1 MTARRGVAPKR
12 PAVGL
17 RLETRWGN
25 RWEEFRDGVRALRTT
40 LPVLPLKA
48 TMVAFRSAELTG
60 RWSREA
66 LVLSAALHVLAI
78 VTPVPAFLTRPPQ
91 PGAGNAPRIEF
102 DLKWSGNALY
112 LPPISPAPR
121 PKPKPKPKPEAKE
134 TPGGREERPL
144 PPRGADAIQ
153 VQTIVSTPPDPNS
166 LRQTL
171 LRQNALEEAR
181 VRAPEVRL
189 PNVVIPPSPAP
200 AAEVDLRRLHIPGA
214 PIDLTGPPQAPMPPR
229 PKSAAELALERS
241 QLQNLLPRMT
251 LPTATGK
258 EKASTAPEVAAALA
272 GVPRSGDLAAPGLLA
287 LSAQPVAP
295 VPVLELPDTNLR
307 ARFAAG
313 PFPGSGSPGGAPDG
327 VPGTAGGSGGDVGGE
342 AGGPGG
348 LVVPDILVSPV
359 GPVPSGPV
367 MIGPGGAAEIQPLPP
382 APAAPAPPEPR
393 ETKAVEPAQ
402 QSTRTPEER
411 AAELVEGLRP
421 GALPGTANSRRVYTI
436 YINMPNLTSQAGSW
450 VLRFAEL
457 GEQRGTAPGGAAEGF
472 ALEAPLPVKKVDPGY
487 PSAARRGGVEGTVF
501 LYGIIRADGTV
512 EDVHV
517 VRSLHESLDQRS
529 IAAFRRWRFEPGRK
543 NGTPIR
549 LEVVVEIPFRL
560 TKLF

>member
-1 MTARRGVAPKR
+1 MTTARRGGAPKD

-17 RLETRWGN
+17 QLETRWGN
-25 RWEEFRDGVRALRTT
+25 RWEEFQDGVRALRTT

-48 TMVAFRSAELTG
+48 TMVAFRSAEVTG

-78 VTPVPAFLTRPPQ
+78 VTPLPDFLTRPPQ
-91 PGAGNAPRIEF
+91 SLAGGPRIEF

-121 PKPKPKPKPEAKE
+121 SRPKPKPKP
-134 TPGGREERPL
+134 TSGGQEKRAL

-153 VQTIVSTPPDPNS
+153 AQTIVSTPPDPNS
-166 LRQTL
+166 VRQTL

-181 VRAPEVRL
+181 LRSPEVRL
-189 PNVVIPPSPAP
+189 PNVVIPPSPAL
-200 AAEVDLRRLHIPGA
+200 AAEVDLQRLRIPA
-214 PIDLTGPPQAPMPPR
+214 ALLDLTGPPQAPMPPR

-241 QLQNLLPRMT
+241 RLENLFPRMA
-251 LPTATGK
+251 LPTATG
-258 EKASTAPEVAAALA
+258 EENASTAPEAAAAFA

-287 LSAQPVAP
+287 LSAQPTAP

-313 PFPGSGSPGGAPDG
+313 PFPGR
-327 VPGTAGGSGGDVGGE
+327 GGDLGGE
-342 AGGPGG
+342 GGGPGG
-348 LVVPDILVSPV
+348 LVVPDIFVSPA
-359 GPVPSGPV
+359 GPLPAGPV
-367 MIGPGGAAEIQPLPP
+367 MIGPGGGTEIQPLPP
-382 APAAPAPPEPR
+382 APAAPAPPEPQ
-393 ETKAVEPAQ
+393 ETKAAEPAH
-402 QSTRTPEER
+402 QSTQTPLER
-411 AAELVEGLRP
+411 AEELLEGLRP
-421 GALPGTANSRRVYTI
+421 GALPGEAYSRRVYTI

-457 GEQRGTAPGGAAEGF
+457 GEQSGTAPGGAAEGF

-487 PSAARRGGVEGTVF
+487 PPVAQRGGVEGTVF

-512 EDVHV
+512 ENVRV
-517 VRSLHESLDQRS
+517 VRSVHDLLDQRA

-549 LEVVVEIPFRL
+549 VEVVVEIPFRL